1 MSESAIEW
9 PRKTCELRTAVLDS
23 TRWNEI
29 RLREGDVVVATWG
42 KSGTTWV
49 QQIVAQLLR
58 GAPDGFDMR
67 AAVWPEFRIRPY
79 GEMRDA
85 AETWRDHRIFKTHL
99 PVEALGI
106 EPGAKYIHVG
116 RDARDVV
123 WSAYNHQAGF
133 TPSVIE
139 AFNELPGRVGPPVT
153 YPPGDVRDS
162 YLHFLEHGML
172 PGFGLAHYWRHAQ
185 GWWDIRGL
193 PNVLLVHFNS
203 LKADM
208 GSEIRRIARFL
219 EVEIEESGWPAILEH
234 CRFDYMR
241 RLAGNSAPLKDV
253 FKEGGSTFFHK
264 GTNGRWREVLSA
276 QEIARCD
283 TVAAQNLTPEC
294 AHWLATGELAGT
306 G

>member
-1 MSESAIEW
+1 MEW
-9 PRKTCELRTAVLDS
+9 PRKTCELQTAVLDS
-23 TRWNEI
+23 TRWSAI

-49 QQIVAQLLR
+49 LQIVVQLLR

-79 GEMRDA
+79 EEMMGETEAQRG
-85 AETWRDHRIFKTHL
+85 RRIFKTHL

-106 EPGAKYIHVG
+106 EPGVKYIHVG

-139 AFNELPGRVGPPVT
+139 AFNELPGRLGPPVT

-162 YLHFLEHGML
+162 YLYFLEQGMM
-172 PGFGLAHYWRHAQ
+172 PGFALAHYWRHVQ
-185 GWWDIRGL
+185 GWWDVRGL

-203 LKADM
+203 LKAGM
-208 GSEIRRIARFL
+208 GGEIRRIARFL
-219 EVEIEESGWPAILEH
+219 GVEIEESGWPAILEH
-234 CRFDYMR
+234 CGFDYMR
-241 RLAGNSAPLKDV
+241 RLSGNSEPLKGA

-276 QEIARCD
+276 QEIARCE

-294 AHWLATGELAGT
+294 AHWLATGELVGAR
-306 G
+306 